1 MGCKA
6 AETTHINNAFVPE
19 TAGDKNL
26 KDDECSGWPL
36 EVDNNK
42 LRVVIEADPL
52 TTAWEVAAQFNIN
65 HSMVIWHLE
74 QIGKF
79 NKWVPHEPTENKRNC
94 RFWSVIICNN
104 NKTFLD
110 RIVMCN
116 EQWTSYDNWWWPAR
130 WLDREEAPKHF
141 PTPNLHQKL
150 VMVTVGQSAVR
161 LIHYSFLNSS
171 GNFPSEKCDQ
181 KINEMHPNCSVC
193 SWRRSTERAQFS
205 SSWQCPTIGHT
216 IDASKVEQTWL
227 QSFASYAIFTWP
239 LANRL
244 PLLQAS
250 RQLFAGQMLP
260 QPAGDRRCFPRKS
273 SSNPEAQIFML
284 QEWANLFLVGKNVL
298 ILSWF
303 LFC

>member
-6 AETTHINNAFVPE
+6 AETTHNINNAFVPE

-193 SWRRSTERAQFS
+193 SWRRSTERAQFFCMTTLNHTSHNQRFKSWTNWPMKVGLICHVHLISRQPTIIS
-205 SSWQCPTIGHT
+205 SSILTTCCRENSSTNQQEAET
-216 IDASKVEQTWL
+216 VFQE
-227 QSFASYAIFTWP
+227 FTESWRMDFYITGI
-239 LANRL
+239 LAK
-244 PLLQAS
+244 
-250 RQLFAGQMLP
+250 M
-260 QPAGDRRCFPRKS
+260 C
-273 SSNPEAQIFML
+273 
-284 QEWANLFLVGKNVL
+284 
-298 ILSWF
+298 WF
-303 LFC
+303 